1 MHRID
6 LLVDLAGNKK
16 VVDVT
21 VRHPK
26 DGYKECGDEAA
37 AGEKFKV
44 KFIQDRYHIS
54 KEHIIPFSI
63 EAYGV
68 LGNKAK
74 EFLRAVAKFKTGD
87 DKGAYSSILR
97 FYRARIAVAVQRG
110 NVIAIN
116 RWRARCGAAAAAVG
130 A

>member
-1 MHRID
+1 M
-6 LLVDLAGNKK
+6 
-16 VVDVT
+16 VDVT

-26 DGYKECGDEAA
+26 DGYKERGDEAT
-37 AGEKFKV
+37 AGEKFKF

-54 KEHIIPFSI
+54 KDNIIPFSI

-74 EFLRAVAKFKTGD
+74 TFLQALAKFKTGGD
-87 DKGAYSSILR
+87 TKGTYSKIVR

-110 NVIAIN
+110 NVIVIN
-116 RWRARCGAAAAAVG
+116 RWRARYGAAAAG
-130 A
+130 AGA